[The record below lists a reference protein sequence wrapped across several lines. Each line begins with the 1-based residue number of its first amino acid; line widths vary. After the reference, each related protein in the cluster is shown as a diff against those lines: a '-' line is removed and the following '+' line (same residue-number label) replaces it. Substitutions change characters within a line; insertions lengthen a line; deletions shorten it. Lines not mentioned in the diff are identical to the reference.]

1 MHGTKAQL
9 IMPGVWELKPE
20 RKLTD
25 AERKEEIN
33 KLIALIDQKIAD
45 YQTLGGMQLKHGKR
59 PTRVQKGIIKQNG
72 LNPNNWLV
80 IKNLSHENKLFI
92 VNRNSGK
99 VRVCPA

>member
-25 AERKEEIN
+25 AERKKEIN

-45 YQTLGGMQLKHGKR
+45 YQNFR
-59 PTRVQKGIIKQNG
+59 
-72 LNPNNWLV
+72 
-80 IKNLSHENKLFI
+80 
-92 VNRNSGK
+92 RNA
-99 VRVCPA
+99 V